1 MKVESEPRARRGAI
15 SMLEDSVSIKVEA
28 EIGANSFSLEAG
40 KLAEQANGA
49 VLVRYGDTVVLATA
63 VASKEPREG
72 TDFFPL
78 TIDYEER
85 MYAAGKIPGGF
96 IKRES
101 RPSEA
106 AILAM
111 RLTDRP
117 IRPLFPKGYRND
129 VQVVLTVLSTD
140 QENDPDMLA
149 LNGASAA
156 LSISDIPF
164 EGPVGAVRVGRIDG
178 QFVINPTNSQ
188 LAESTLDL
196 VVAGTRDA
204 VMMVEAGAKI
214 LPEAV
219 MADAIEYGQRELQK
233 SIDLQEKLV
242 AMAGKPKK
250 VPFLGPKA
258 DSVAKLGA
266 ALADPHAEFVV
277 LDVETTAIKPE
288 NGYIVD
294 LAAIRIRNGE
304 VVDRFESLVNPGGA
318 IIGHQVHGISN
329 DDVANAPTAADALPR
344 LIEWIGDAAVVAHN
358 ASFDLP
364 FILRHLPTDV
374 RWEPKAVYDTLE
386 LAYQLYP
393 DAGAY
398 KLSDLVRF
406 VFGRDHVTAHRAM
419 PDAEVTAE
427 LFIELTSN
435 LPARLDAIRGD
446 LAAEVRRA
454 RESYNRAE
462 QGDQLEDVRRRHGI
476 GSALMDVL
484 TKATVRE
491 LVLSENIRI
500 DGRDTTT
507 IRPISVE
514 VGLLPRTHG
523 SGLFTRGQTQAL
535 SIATLGPSSDVQRMD
550 TISPET
556 EKRYLHHYNMPPYSV
571 GEAKFMRGPGRREIG
586 HGALAE
592 RALLP
597 VLPSADEFPYV
608 IRVVSEVVSSNGSTS
623 MASTCGSTLALMDA
637 GVPIKAPVAGAA
649 MGLIT
654 DPKTGR
660 NAVLTDITGKED
672 AYGDMDFKVTG
683 TAEGVTALQ
692 MDIKT
697 GGITTEIMRDALEQ
711 ARVGRLFILDKMTAT
726 ISASRSE
733 LSQYAPRIIT
743 MKIPVDKIR
752 DVIGAGGKVI
762 RQITAETG
770 TQINVEDDGT
780 IQIASVSGEASEKAV
795 RWIEGL
801 TRDVEVGK
809 EYIGKV
815 TRIMNFGAFVEI
827 LPGKEGLVHISQ
839 LADYRVP
846 RVEDVV
852 SIGDEL
858 MVIVTEIDRMGR
870 INLSRRAAMER
881 HMAKA
886 GSPS

>member
-1 MKVESEPRARRGAI
+1 MAVKH
-15 SMLEDSVSIKVEA
+15 EA
-28 EIGANSFSLEAG
+28 EIGGQVFSMETG
-40 KLAEQANGA
+40 KLAEQADGA
-49 VLVRYGDTVVLATA
+49 VLLRYGDTVVLATA
-63 VASKEPREG
+63 VAAKEPREG
-72 TDFFPL
+72 ADFFPL
-78 TIDYEER
+78 TVDYEER

-117 IRPLFPKGYRND
+117 IRPLFPKGYYND

-140 QENDPDMLA
+140 QENDPDIIA

-156 LSISDIPF
+156 LSVSQIPF
-164 EGPVGAVRVGRIDG
+164 MGPVGGVRVGRIG
-178 QFVINPTNSQ
+178 GEFVTNPTNSQ
-188 LAESTLDL
+188 LEESELDL
-196 VVAGTRDA
+196 VVAGTREA

-214 LPEAV
+214 LPEDV
-219 MADAIEYGQRELQK
+219 MADAIAYGHAELQK

-242 AMAGKPKK
+242 ASAGKPKK
-250 VPFLGPKA
+250 VPFVGPKA
-258 DSVAKLGA
+258 DSIVKLGKR
-266 ALADPHAEFVV
+266 LSEGQSEFVIFD
-277 LDVETTAIKPE
+277 LETTAMKPE

-294 LAAIRIRNGE
+294 IAALRVRDGQ
-304 VVDRFESLVNPGGA
+304 VVDRFESLVNPGRP
-318 IIGHQVHGISN
+318 IVGHQVHGIN
-329 DDVANAPTAADALPR
+329 TDDVANAPTAAEVLTNFTQ
-344 LIEWIGDAAVVAHN
+344 WVGDAPVVAHN
-358 ASFDLP
+358 ISFDLP
-364 FILRHLPTDV
+364 YLLRHLPNDV
-374 RWEPKAVYDTLE
+374 KWEPTAVFDTLE

-393 DAGAY
+393 DAGAW

-406 VFGRDHVTAHRAM
+406 VFGREHVVAHRAM
-419 PDAEVTAE
+419 PDAEATAE
-427 LFIELTSN
+427 LFLNFTSG
-435 LPARLDAIRGD
+435 LAERLDAIRTD
-446 LAAEVRRA
+446 VAEEIRRA

-462 QGDQLEDVRRRHGI
+462 QGDRLEDIRRRHGV
-476 GSALMDVL
+476 GTALMDVL
-484 TKATVRE
+484 TKATVRQ
-491 LVLSENIRI
+491 LVLNENLRI
-500 DGRDTTT
+500 DGRDATT

-514 VGLLPRTHG
+514 VGVLPRTHG
-523 SGLFTRGQTQAL
+523 SGIFTRGQTQAL

-550 TISPET
+550 TISPDT
-556 EKRYLHHYNMPPYSV
+556 EKRYMHHYNMPPYSV

-597 VLPSADEFPYV
+597 VLPSQDEFPYV

-637 GVPIKAPVAGAA
+637 GVPIKAPVGGAA

-654 DPKTGR
+654 DPETGR
-660 NAVLTDITGKED
+660 YAVLTDITGKED
-672 AYGDMDFKVTG
+672 NYGDMDFKVTG

-692 MDIKT
+692 MDIKVA
-697 GGITTEIMRDALEQ
+697 GITTEIMRDALRQ
-711 ARVGRLFILDKMTAT
+711 AHDARMHILGKMTEV
-726 ISASRSE
+726 ISASRE
-733 LSQYAPRIIT
+733 DLSPFAPRITTI
-743 MKIPVDKIR
+743 KIPVDKIR

-770 TQINVEDDGT
+770 TEINIEDDGT
-780 IQIASVSGEASEKAV
+780 IQIAATSGEAAQKAIN
-795 RWIEGL
+795 WIEGL
-801 TRDVEVGK
+801 TKDVEVGK
-809 EYIGKV
+809 EYLGRV

-858 MVIVTEIDRMGR
+858 MVVVTEIDRMGR
-870 INLSRRAAMER
+870 VNLSRRAAMER

-886 GSPS
+886 GAGSSDNS

>member
-1 MKVESEPRARRGAI
+1 M
-15 SMLEDSVSIKVEA
+15 EA
-28 EIGANSFSLEAG
+28 EIGGRMLSLEAG
-40 KLAEQANGA
+40 KLAEQADGA
-49 VLVRYGDTVVLATA
+49 VLVRYGDTVILATA

-72 TDFFPL
+72 QDFFPL

-101 RPSEA
+101 RPSEQ

-111 RLTDRP
+111 RLADRP

-129 VQVVLTVLSTD
+129 VQVVLTVLSAD
-140 QENDPDMLA
+140 QENDPDILGI
-149 LNGASAA
+149 NGASAA
-156 LSISDIPF
+156 LAISHIPF
-164 EGPVGAVRVGRIDG
+164 LGPVAAVRVGYIDG
-178 QFVINPTNSQ
+178 EFVTNPTIPQ
-188 LAESTLDL
+188 LVDSELDL
-196 VVAGTRDA
+196 IVAGTRDA
-204 VMMVEAGAKI
+204 VMMVEAGARM
-214 LPEAV
+214 LPEDR
-219 MADAIEYGQRELQK
+219 MADAIAYGQAELQK
-233 SIDLQEKLV
+233 SIELQDRLV
-242 AMAGKPKK
+242 AAAATPKK
-250 VPFLGPKA
+250 LPFIGPKA
-258 DSVAKLGA
+258 DSIVK
-266 ALADPHAEFVV
+266 LADRLAGDGGSPEFVV
-277 LDVETTAIKPE
+277 LDLETTSMKPE

-294 LAAIRIRNGE
+294 IAALRLRDGQ
-304 VVDRFESLVNPGGA
+304 VVDEFESLVNPGRA
-318 IIGHQVHGISN
+318 IVGHQIHGIA
-329 DDVANAPTAADALPR
+329 DTDVGDAPTAADVLPR
-344 LIEWIGDAAVVAHN
+344 LIEWIGDAPVVAHN
-358 ASFDLP
+358 VAFDVP
-364 FILRHLPTDV
+364 FLKRHLPNNV
-374 RWEPKAVYDTLE
+374 AWEPTFYDTVE
-386 LAYQLYP
+386 LASQLYP
-393 DAGAY
+393 DAGSYRLA
-398 KLSDLVRF
+398 DLYF
-406 VFGRDHVTAHRAM
+406 FAFGREHGPAHRAM
-419 PDAEVTAE
+419 PDARATAE
-427 LFIELTSN
+427 LFAHLTER
-435 LPARLDAIRGD
+435 LPERLNAIRSD
-446 LAAEVRRA
+446 IATEVRRA

-462 QGDQLEDVRRRHGI
+462 QGERLEDIRRRHGI
-476 GSALMDVL
+476 GEPLMDVL
-484 TKATVRE
+484 TKNTVRE
-491 LVLSENIRI
+491 LVLAEDIRI
-500 DGRDTTT
+500 DGRDSRT

-556 EKRYLHHYNMPPYSV
+556 EKRYIHHYNMPPYSV
-571 GEAKFMRGPGRREIG
+571 GESRFMRGPGRREIG

-592 RALLP
+592 RAILP
-597 VLPSADEFPYV
+597 VLPSQDEFPYV

-660 NAVLTDITGKED
+660 YKVLTDINGKED

-683 TAEGVTALQ
+683 TADGVTALQ
-692 MDIKT
+692 MDIKVQ
-697 GGITTEIMRDALEQ
+697 GITTEIMRDALEQ
-711 ARVGRLFILDKMTAT
+711 ARVARLFILDKMTAT

-733 LSQYAPRIIT
+733 LSPYAPRIVT
-743 MKIPVDKIR
+743 LKIPVDKIR
-752 DVIGAGGKVI
+752 DVIGPGGKVI

-770 TQINVEDDGT
+770 TEINVEDDGT
-780 IQIASVSGEASEKAV
+780 VQIASVSGEGAQRAI

-809 EYIGKV
+809 EYLGKV

-858 MVIVTEIDRMGR
+858 MVVVTEIDRMGR
-870 INLSRRAAMER
+870 VNLSRRAAMER

-886 GSPS
+886 GADRE

>member
-1 MKVESEPRARRGAI
+1 VAVKH
-15 SMLEDSVSIKVEA
+15 EA
-28 EIGANSFSLEAG
+28 EIGGRAFSMEAG
-40 KLAEQANGA
+40 KLAEQADGA
-49 VLVRYGDTVVLATA
+49 VVVRYGDSVVLATA
-63 VASKEPREG
+63 VAAKEPREG
-72 TDFFPL
+72 ADFFPL
-78 TIDYEER
+78 TVDYEER

-117 IRPLFPKGYRND
+117 IRPLFPKGYYND

-140 QENDPDMLA
+140 QENDPDILA

-156 LSISDIPF
+156 LSVSHIPF
-164 EGPVGAVRVGRIDG
+164 EGPVGAVRVGRIG
-178 QFVINPTNSQ
+178 GEFVTNPTNSQ
-188 LAESTLDL
+188 LAESELDL
-196 VVAGTRDA
+196 VVAGTREA

-214 LPEAV
+214 LPESV
-219 MADAIEYGQRELQK
+219 MADAIAYGHEELQK
-233 SIDLQEKLV
+233 SIELQDRLV
-242 AMAGKPKK
+242 ASAGTPKK
-250 VPFLGPKA
+250 APFIAPKA
-258 DSVAKLGA
+258 SSVIQLGKLISEGRN
-266 ALADPHAEFVV
+266 EFVV
-277 LDVETTAIKPE
+277 FDLETTAMKPE

-294 LAAIRIRNGE
+294 IAALRVRDGQI
-304 VVDRFESLVNPGGA
+304 VDRFESLVNPGRP
-318 IIGHQVHGISN
+318 IVGHQVHGIKT
-329 DDVANAPTAADALPR
+329 DDVANAPTAAEVLGNFVDWVGETP
-344 LIEWIGDAAVVAHN
+344 IVAHN
-358 ASFDLP
+358 TGFDVP
-364 FILRHLPTDV
+364 FVLRHLPPD
-374 RWEPKAVYDTLE
+374 RHWKPSAVFDTLE
-386 LAYQLYP
+386 LGYQLYP
-393 DAGAY
+393 DAGGY
-398 KLSDLVRF
+398 KLADLVRF
-406 VFGRDHVTAHRAM
+406 VFGRDHAAAHRAM
-419 PDAEVTAE
+419 PDAEATAE
-427 LFIELTSN
+427 LFLNFATGLSE
-435 LPARLDAIRGD
+435 RLEALRNEIAD
-446 LAAEVRRA
+446 EVRRA

-462 QGDQLEDVRRRHGI
+462 QGDRLEDIRRRNGI
-476 GSALMDVL
+476 GSPLMDAV

-491 LVLSENIRI
+491 LVLGENVRI
-500 DGRDTTT
+500 DGRDTRT

-514 VGLLPRTHG
+514 VGVLPRTHG
-523 SGLFTRGQTQAL
+523 SGLFQRGQTQAL

-556 EKRYLHHYNMPPYSV
+556 EKRYMHHYNMPPYSV

-597 VLPSADEFPYV
+597 VLPSVDEFPYV
-608 IRVVSEVVSSNGSTS
+608 IRIVSEVVSSNGSTS

-654 DPKTGR
+654 DKDSGR
-660 NAVLTDITGKED
+660 YAVLTDITGKED

-692 MDIKT
+692 MDIKVA
-697 GGITTEIMRDALEQ
+697 GITTEIMRDALEQ
-711 ARVGRLFILDKMTAT
+711 AREARLHILSKMTEV
-726 ISASRSE
+726 IGASREE
-733 LSQYAPRIIT
+733 LSQYAPRIT
-743 MKIPVDKIR
+743 TLKIPIDKIR

-780 IQIASVSGEASEKAV
+780 IQIAATSGEAAQKAI

-801 TRDVEVGK
+801 TKDVEVGK
-809 EYIGKV
+809 EYLGRV

-858 MVIVTEIDRMGR
+858 MVVVTEIDRMGR
-870 INLSRRAAMER
+870 VNLSRRAAMER

-886 GSPS
+886 GSVSGGGDQS

>member
-1 MKVESEPRARRGAI
+1 MQDESQ
-15 SMLEDSVSIKVEA
+15 LEASVSIKVEA
-28 EIGANSFSLEAG
+28 EIGEQTFSLEAG
-40 KLAEQANGA
+40 KLAEQADGA
-49 VLVRYGDTVVLATA
+49 VLVRYGDSVLLATA
-63 VASKEPREG
+63 VSAEPREG
-72 TDFFPL
+72 IDFFPM
-78 TIDYEER
+78 TVDYEER

-117 IRPLFPKGYRND
+117 IRPLFPKGYKQE
-129 VQVVLTVLSTD
+129 VQIVLTVLSAD
-140 QENDPDMLA
+140 QENDPDILA
-149 LNGASAA
+149 VNGASAA
-156 LSISDIPF
+156 LAVSSIPF
-164 EGPVGAVRVGRIDG
+164 MGPVGAVRVGRING
-178 QFVINPTNSQ
+178 QFVTNPTISQ
-188 LAESTLDL
+188 LDESDLDL

-219 MADAIEYGQRELQK
+219 MADAIAYGQAELQK
-233 SIDLQEKLV
+233 SIELQEKLV
-242 AMAGKPKK
+242 ATAGKPKK
-250 VPFLGPKA
+250 LPFLGPKA
-258 DSVAKLGA
+258 DSVIKLGK
-266 ALADPHAEFVV
+266 ALAEASSEFVV
-277 LDVETTAIKPE
+277 FDLETTAMKPE

-294 LAAIRIRNGE
+294 IAALKVRDGQVI
-304 VVDRFESLVNPGGA
+304 DRFESLVNPGRA
-318 IIGHQVHGISN
+318 IVGHQIHGLS
-329 DDVANAPTAADALPR
+329 DEDVANAPTASEALTR
-344 LIEWIGDAAVVAHN
+344 FAEWVGEAPLVAHN
-358 ASFDLP
+358 VGFDVP
-364 FILRHLPTDV
+364 FVLRHLPNDIS
-374 RWEPKAVYDTLE
+374 WKPSAVYDTLE

-398 KLSDLVRF
+398 KLADLVRF
-406 VFGRDHVTAHRAM
+406 VFGRDHAAAHRAM
-419 PDAEVTAE
+419 PDAEATAD
-427 LFIELTSN
+427 LFIN
-435 LPARLDAIRGD
+435 LASGLPQRLDAVRGD
-446 LAAEVRRA
+446 IADEIRRA
-454 RESYNRAE
+454 REGYNRSE
-462 QGDQLEDVRRRHGI
+462 QGERLEDIRRRHGI

-484 TKATVRE
+484 TKSTVRE

-500 DGRDTTT
+500 DGRDTATV
-507 IRPISVE
+507 RPISVE
-514 VGLLPRTHG
+514 VGVLPRTHG
-523 SGLFTRGQTQAL
+523 SGIFTRGQTQAL
-535 SIATLGPSSDVQRMD
+535 SIATLGPASDVQRLD

-571 GEAKFMRGPGRREIG
+571 GEARPMRGPGRREIG

-592 RALLP
+592 RALVP
-597 VLPSADEFPYV
+597 VLPTVEEFPYT

-623 MASTCGSTLALMDA
+623 MASTCGSTLSLMDA

-654 DPKTGR
+654 DPATGR
-660 NAVLTDITGKED
+660 YAVLTDINGKED

-692 MDIKT
+692 MDIKVA
-697 GGITTEIMRDALEQ
+697 GITSEILRDALEQ
-711 ARVGRLFILDKMTAT
+711 ARQARMHILSKMTEV

-733 LSQYAPRIIT
+733 LSPYAPRIT
-743 MKIPVDKIR
+743 TLKIPVDKIR

-780 IQIASVSGEASEKAV
+780 IQIAATDGDAAKKAIA
-795 RWIEGL
+795 WIEGL
-801 TRDVEVGK
+801 TKDVEVGK
-809 EYIGKV
+809 EYLGKV

-858 MVIVTEIDRMGR
+858 MVVVTEIDRMGR
-870 INLSRRAAMER
+870 VNLSRRAAMER

-886 GSPS
+886 GAGAGAGSGSGDDS

>member
-1 MKVESEPRARRGAI
+1 
-15 SMLEDSVSIKVEA
+15 VSIKVEA
-28 EIGANSFSLEAG
+28 EIGSQTFSLEAG
-40 KLAEQANGA
+40 KLAEQADGA
-49 VLVRYGDTVVLATA
+49 VLVRYGDSVLLATA
-63 VASKEPREG
+63 VSAEPREG
-72 TDFFPL
+72 IDFFPM
-78 TIDYEER
+78 TVDYEER

-117 IRPLFPKGYRND
+117 IRPLFPKGYKQE
-129 VQVVLTVLSTD
+129 VQIVLTVLSAD
-140 QENDPDMLA
+140 QENDPDILA
-149 LNGASAA
+149 VNGASAA
-156 LSISDIPF
+156 LAISSIPF
-164 EGPVGAVRVGRIDG
+164 LGPVGAVRVGRING
-178 QFVINPTNSQ
+178 EFVTNPTISQ
-188 LAESTLDL
+188 LDESDLDL

-219 MADAIEYGQRELQK
+219 MADAIVYGQAELQK

-242 AMAGKPKK
+242 ATAGKPKK
-250 VPFLGPKA
+250 LPFLGPKA
-258 DSVAKLGA
+258 DSVVKLGK
-266 ALADPHAEFVV
+266 ALAEGTPEFVV
-277 LDVETTAIKPE
+277 FDLETTAMKPE

-294 LAAIRIRNGE
+294 IAALKVRGGE
-304 VVDRFESLVNPGGA
+304 VVDRFESLVNPGRS
-318 IIGHQVHGISN
+318 IVGHQIHGLA
-329 DDVANAPTAADALPR
+329 DEDVASAPTAAEVLTRFADWVGEAPL
-344 LIEWIGDAAVVAHN
+344 VAHN
-358 ASFDLP
+358 VSFDVP
-364 FILRHLPTDV
+364 FVLRHLPNDIS
-374 RWEPKAVYDTLE
+374 WKPSAVFDTLE

-398 KLSDLVRF
+398 KLADLVRF
-406 VFGRDHVTAHRAM
+406 VFGRDHAAAHRAM
-419 PDAEVTAE
+419 PDAEATAD
-427 LFIELTSN
+427 LFIDLADG
-435 LPARLDAIRGD
+435 LPQRLDAVRADIAD
-446 LAAEVRRA
+446 EIRRA
-454 RESYNRAE
+454 RENYNRSE
-462 QGDQLEDVRRRHGI
+462 QGDRVEDIRRRHGI

-500 DGRDTTT
+500 DGRDAATV
-507 IRPISVE
+507 RPISVE
-514 VGLLPRTHG
+514 VGVLPRTHG
-523 SGLFTRGQTQAL
+523 SGIFTRGQTQAL
-535 SIATLGPSSDVQRMD
+535 SIATLGPASDVQRLD

-556 EKRYLHHYNMPPYSV
+556 EKRYLHHYNFPPYSV
-571 GEAKFMRGPGRREIG
+571 GEARPMRGPGRREIG

-597 VLPSADEFPYV
+597 VLPTVDEFPYT

-623 MASTCGSTLALMDA
+623 MASTCGSTLSLMDA

-654 DPKTGR
+654 DAATGR
-660 NAVLTDITGKED
+660 YAVLTDINGKED

-692 MDIKT
+692 MDIKVA
-697 GGITTEIMRDALEQ
+697 GITGEILRDALEQ
-711 ARVGRLFILDKMTAT
+711 ARVARLFILGKMTEV

-733 LSQYAPRIIT
+733 LSPYAPRITTI
-743 MKIPVDKIR
+743 KIPDDKIR

-780 IQIASVSGEASEKAV
+780 IQIAATDGDAAKKAIA
-795 RWIEGL
+795 WIEGL
-801 TRDVEVGK
+801 TKDVEVGK
-809 EYIGKV
+809 EYLGKV

-858 MVIVTEIDRMGR
+858 MVVVTEIDRMGR
-870 INLSRRAAMER
+870 VNLSRRAAMER

-886 GSPS
+886 GAGASSEGDA

>member
-1 MKVESEPRARRGAI
+1 MAI
-15 SMLEDSVSIKVEA
+15 THEA
-28 EIGANSFSLEAG
+28 EIGGRPFSMEAG
-40 KLAEQANGA
+40 KLAEQADGA
-49 VLVRYGDTVVLATA
+49 VIVRYGDSVVLATA

-72 TDFFPL
+72 ADFFPL
-78 TIDYEER
+78 TVDYEER

-117 IRPLFPKGYRND
+117 IRPLFPKGYYND

-140 QENDPDMLA
+140 QENDPDILA

-156 LSISDIPF
+156 LSISQIPF
-164 EGPVGAVRVGRIDG
+164 LGPVGAVRVGRIDG
-178 QFVINPTNSQ
+178 QFVTNPTVSQ
-188 LAESTLDL
+188 LGESDLDL

-219 MADAIEYGQRELQK
+219 MADAIAYGHAELQL
-233 SIDLQEKLV
+233 SIDLQERLV
-242 AMAGKPKK
+242 ASAGTPKK
-250 VPFLGPKA
+250 VPFVGPKA
-258 DSVAKLGA
+258 PSVVQLAKDLGA
-266 ALADPHAEFVV
+266 GRNEFVV
-277 LDVETTAIKPE
+277 FDLETTAMKPE
-288 NGYIVD
+288 SGFIVD
-294 LAAIRIRNGE
+294 VAALRLRDGQ
-304 VVDRFESLVNPGGA
+304 VVDRFESLVNPGRA
-318 IIGHQVHGISN
+318 IVGHQIHGITS
-329 DDVANAPTAADALPR
+329 DDVANAPTAADALSR
-344 LIEWIGDAAVVAHN
+344 FVEWVGETPVVAHN
-358 ASFDLP
+358 VAFDLP
-364 FILRHLPTDV
+364 FVLRHLPSEI
-374 RWEPKAVYDTLE
+374 RWEPWAVFDTLE
-386 LAYQLYP
+386 LGYQLYP
-393 DAGAY
+393 DAGAW
-398 KLSDLVRF
+398 KLADLVRF
-406 VFGRDHVTAHRAM
+406 VFGRDHAVAHRAM
-419 PDAEVTAE
+419 PDAEATAE
-427 LFIELTSN
+427 LFLHFTSGLTERIE
-435 LPARLDAIRGD
+435 AIRQDIAG
-446 LAAEVRRA
+446 EVRRA

-462 QGDQLEDVRRRHGI
+462 QGERMEDIRRRHGI

-484 TKATVRE
+484 TKQTVRE
-491 LVLSENIRI
+491 LVLSENVRI

-514 VGLLPRTHG
+514 VGVLPRTHG
-523 SGLFTRGQTQAL
+523 SAIFTRGQTQAL

-556 EKRYLHHYNMPPYSV
+556 EKRYMHHYNMPPYSV

-592 RALLP
+592 RALVP
-597 VLPSADEFPYV
+597 VLPTEAEFPYV

-654 DPKTGR
+654 DKESGR
-660 NAVLTDITGKED
+660 YAVLTDITGKED

-692 MDIKT
+692 MDIKVA
-697 GGITTEIMRDALEQ
+697 GITTEIMRDALEQ
-711 ARVGRLFILDKMTAT
+711 ARAARLHILGKMTEV
-726 ISASRSE
+726 ISASREE
-733 LSQYAPRIIT
+733 LSPYAPRIT
-743 MKIPVDKIR
+743 TLKIPVDKIR
-752 DVIGAGGKVI
+752 DVIGSGGKVI

-780 IQIASVSGEASEKAV
+780 IQIAATSGEAAQKAI

-801 TRDVEVGK
+801 TKDVEVGK
-809 EYIGKV
+809 EYLGKV

-858 MVIVTEIDRMGR
+858 MVVVTEIDRMGR
-870 INLSRRAAMER
+870 VNLSRRAAMER

-886 GSPS
+886 GVGAGAGAPAGGDGSGDRN

>member
-1 MKVESEPRARRGAI
+1 MA
-15 SMLEDSVSIKVEA
+15 IKVEA
-28 EIGANSFSLEAG
+28 EIGGQSFSLEAG
-40 KLAEQANGA
+40 KLAEQADGA
-49 VLVRYGDTVVLATA
+49 VLVRSGDTVVLATA
-63 VASKEPREG
+63 VSAEPREG
-72 TDFFPL
+72 IDFFPL
-78 TIDYEER
+78 TVDYEER

-117 IRPLFPKGYRND
+117 IRPLFPKGYKNE

-140 QENDPDMLA
+140 QENDPDILA
-149 LNGASAA
+149 VNGASAA
-156 LSISDIPF
+156 LSVSSIPF
-164 EGPVGAVRVGRIDG
+164 LGPVGAVRVGYLDG
-178 QFVINPTNSQ
+178 QLVTNPTTTQ
-188 LAESTLDL
+188 LNDSSLDL

-214 LPEAV
+214 LPESL
-219 MADAIEYGQRELQK
+219 MADAIAYGHAEVQK
-233 SIDLQEKLV
+233 SIELQEKLV
-242 AMAGKPKK
+242 STAGKPKK
-250 VPFLGPKA
+250 VPFIGPRA
-258 DSVAKLGA
+258 DSVVKLGER
-266 ALADPHAEFVV
+266 LARGETEFVV
-277 LDVETTAIKPE
+277 FDLETTAMKPE

-294 LAAIRIRNGE
+294 IAALRLRNGE
-304 VVDRFESLVNPGGA
+304 IVDRFESMANPGRP
-318 IIGHQVHGISN
+318 IVGHQVHGLSN
-329 DDVANAPTAADALPR
+329 DDVASAPTAAELLPHFVQ
-344 LIEWIGDAAVVAHN
+344 WVGDTPVVAHN
-358 ASFDLP
+358 VAFDLP
-364 FILRHLPTDV
+364 FITRHLPNDV
-374 RWEPKAVYDTLE
+374 EWQPSAVFDTLE

-393 DAGAY
+393 DAGTW
-398 KLSDLVRF
+398 KLPDLVRF
-406 VFGRDHVTAHRAM
+406 VFGRDHGAAHRAM
-419 PDAEVTAE
+419 PDAEATAE
-427 LFIELTSN
+427 LFVHLTGG
-435 LPARLDAIRGD
+435 LAERLEEIRGD
-446 LAAEVRRA
+446 IAGEIRRA
-454 RESYNRAE
+454 REGYNRSE
-462 QGDQLEDVRRRHGI
+462 QGDRLEDIRRRHGI
-476 GSALMDVL
+476 GGALFDAL

-491 LVLSENIRI
+491 LVLSENVRH
-500 DGRDTTT
+500 DGRDTRT

-514 VGLLPRTHG
+514 VGILPRTHG

-535 SIATLGPSSDVQRMD
+535 SIATLGPSSDVQRLD

-556 EKRYLHHYNMPPYSV
+556 EKRYLHHYNMPPYST
-571 GEAKFMRGPGRREIG
+571 GEAKPMRGPGRREIG

-597 VLPSADEFPYV
+597 VLPSEDEFPYT

-637 GVPIKAPVAGAA
+637 GVPISAPVAGAA

-654 DPKTGR
+654 DAATGR
-660 NAVLTDITGKED
+660 YAVLTDITGKED

-692 MDIKT
+692 MDIKVP
-697 GGITTEIMRDALEQ
+697 GITSEIIRDALHQ
-711 ARVGRLFILDKMTAT
+711 ARDARLFILDKMTAV

-733 LSQYAPRIIT
+733 LSPFAPRITTI
-743 MKIPVDKIR
+743 KIPVDKIR

-770 TQINVEDDGT
+770 TEINVEDDGT
-780 IQIASVSGEASEKAV
+780 IQIAATSGDAAQHAI

-801 TRDVEVGK
+801 TKDVEVGK
-809 EYIGKV
+809 EYLGKV
-815 TRIMNFGAFVEI
+815 TRLMNFGAFVEI

-858 MVIVTEIDRMGR
+858 MVVVTEIDRMGR

-881 HMAKA
+881 HMSRSGERTEAKA
-886 GSPS
+886 GART

>member
-1 MKVESEPRARRGAI
+1 MA
-15 SMLEDSVSIKVEA
+15 IKVEA
-28 EIGANSFSLEAG
+28 EIGNQTFSLEAG
-40 KLAEQANGA
+40 KLAEQADGA
-49 VLVRYGDTVVLATA
+49 VLVRYGDTVILATA

-129 VQVVLTVLSTD
+129 VQVVLTVLSAD
-140 QENDPDMLA
+140 QENDPDILA
-149 LNGASAA
+149 VNGASAA
-156 LSISDIPF
+156 LSVSNIPF
-164 EGPVGAVRVGRIDG
+164 QGPVGAVRVGYIEG
-178 QFVINPTNSQ
+178 QFVTNPTVTQLEESQ
-188 LAESTLDL
+188 LDL

-204 VMMVEAGAKI
+204 LMMVEAGATI
-214 LPEAV
+214 LPEAT

-233 SIDLQEKLV
+233 SIELQDKLI
-242 AMAGKPKK
+242 ATAGTPKK
-250 VPFLGPKA
+250 EPFIGPKA
-258 DSVAKLGA
+258 DSVVKLGK
-266 ALADPHAEFVV
+266 ALSAGTEFVV
-277 LDVETTAIKPE
+277 FDVETTAMKPE

-294 LAAIRIRNGE
+294 LAALRVRDGQ
-304 VVDRFESLVNPGGA
+304 VVDRFESLVNPGRS
-318 IIGHQVHGISN
+318 IIGHQVHGIS
-329 DDVANAPTAADALPR
+329 DEDVANAPTAAEVLPKFV
-344 LIEWIGDAAVVAHN
+344 EWVGEAGVVAHN
-358 ASFDLP
+358 VSFDLP
-364 FILRHLPTDV
+364 FLLRHLPNDV
-374 RWEPKAVYDTLE
+374 KWEPAAVYDTLE

-393 DAGAY
+393 DAGSY
-398 KLSDLVRF
+398 KLADLLRF
-406 VFGRDHVTAHRAM
+406 VFGRDHESAHRAM
-419 PDAEVTAE
+419 PDAQATAD
-427 LFIELTSN
+427 LFINLTDG
-435 LPARLDAIRGD
+435 LPQRLDA
-446 LAAEVRRA
+446 VRRDVSDEI
-454 RESYNRAE
+454 RRSRDGYNRSE
-462 QGDQLEDVRRRHGI
+462 QGQRIEDIRRRNGI
-476 GSALMDVL
+476 GSGLMDVL
-484 TKATVRE
+484 LKATVRE
-491 LVLSENIRI
+491 LVLSEGIRI
-500 DGRDTTT
+500 DGRDTST

-514 VGLLPRTHG
+514 VGVLPRTHG
-523 SGLFTRGQTQAL
+523 SGLFTRGQTQVL
-535 SIATLGPSSDVQRMD
+535 SIATLGPSSDVQRLD

-556 EKRYLHHYNMPPYSV
+556 EKRYIHHYNMPPYST

-592 RALLP
+592 RALVP
-597 VLPSADEFPYV
+597 VLPSVDEFPYV
-608 IRVVSEVVSSNGSTS
+608 IRVVSEAVSSNGSTS

-637 GVPIKAPVAGAA
+637 GVPIKAPVGGVA

-654 DPKTGR
+654 EPGTGR
-660 NAVLTDITGKED
+660 YAVLTDITGKED
-672 AYGDMDFKVTG
+672 AFGDMDFKVTG
-683 TAEGVTALQ
+683 TTEGVTALQ

-697 GGITTEIMRDALEQ
+697 AGITPEILRDALEQ
-711 ARVGRLFILDKMTAT
+711 ARKGRLFILDKMTQT

-762 RQITAETG
+762 RQITSETG

-780 IQIASVSGEASEKAV
+780 IQIASTSSEASDKAV

-809 EYIGKV
+809 EYLGKV

-858 MVIVTEIDRMGR
+858 MVVVTEIDRMGR
-870 INLSRRAAMER
+870 VNLSRRAAMER

-886 GSPS
+886 GAGQS